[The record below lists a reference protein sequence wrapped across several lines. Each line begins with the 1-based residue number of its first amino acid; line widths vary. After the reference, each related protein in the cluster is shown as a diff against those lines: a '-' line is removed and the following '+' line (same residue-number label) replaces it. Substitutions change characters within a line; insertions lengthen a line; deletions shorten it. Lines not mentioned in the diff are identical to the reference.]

1 MRRRRTPHVQLAR
14 AGERLRLLIGDSPV
28 RTVRFRATVLDGAP
42 AGRIDIETVGGAR
55 TEPLAEDN
63 RLEVDGLISLSV
75 VPERDT
81 AVSFVPIE
89 TRRFNPAAA
98 LGGLMILV
106 AIGWT
111 LWNAAGG

>member
-1 MRRRRTPHVQLAR
+1 
-14 AGERLRLLIGDSPV
+14 
-28 RTVRFRATVLDGAP
+28 
-42 AGRIDIETVGGAR
+42 
-55 TEPLAEDN
+55 
-63 RLEVDGLISLSV
+63 LEVDGLISLSV

-81 AVSFVPIE
+81 AVSFVPIG
-89 TRRFNPAAA
+89 TLRFNPAAA